1 MTRSKARISWT
12 QLRDLFAG
20 EWVELVDFR
29 WEWNSP
35 TPAWAV
41 IRHHASDRKALLKK
55 IAESGE
61 REDALILYL
70 GATNPLVQHQDA
82 VANL

>member
-1 MTRSKARISWT
+1 MNHSKARISWN
-12 QLRDLFAG
+12 QLRDLFSG

-41 IRHHASDRKALLKK
+41 VRHHASDRKALLKK
-55 IAESGE
+55 ISESGE
-61 REDALILYL
+61 RDDALILYL
-70 GATNPLVQHQDA
+70 GATNPLVQNYNT